1 MNYGKKSALKK
12 QREITSKKTMQKKK
26 IGSRL
31 FKSFV
36 ICILLIGIAAVGGV
50 GYLIKSVIDNAPNI
64 TPENVK
70 PTEYTTFV
78 VDQNG
83 NEIDRFIQSG
93 SNRVYKTNDEI
104 PKYLQDAFVAIEDER
119 FYKHNG
125 IDLKG
130 IVRAGV
136 VTITSLGKRTEGA
149 STITQQLIKNT
160 VFPNFV
166 NEEGLVEKFE
176 RKFQEQYLALE
187 IEKQMTKEQILEN
200 YMNTINLGQS
210 TLGVQAASMRY
221 FGKDV
226 SELTLSECATI
237 AGITQNPGT
246 FNPITNPEKNSERR
260 TKVLGN
266 MLDQGFIS
274 QEEYDQAMAD
284 DVYARIQTVNQ
295 EQDSKPTSYF
305 IDALAEQVLEDLQKE
320 PLNYTEAQ
328 AHNALY
334 SGGLKIYATQDAA
347 IQSIVDEEI
356 NDKSN
361 YPSRVEV
368 GVSYALTV
376 TRADGTQE
384 NYSGG
389 HLKKFGLEKYGDK
402 QGRLFKTEEAAQKRI
417 DEFKASVAKEGDL
430 RYDENIEFTPQPQA
444 SIVVMDQKTGHV
456 KAISGGRGTKKS
468 SRSLNRAT
476 ESKQQPGSAFKIVG
490 VYAAA
495 LDAGGQ
501 SLGTVTKD
509 EPMTVGKKTFKN
521 AYRGFKGNVTM
532 RTAIED
538 SVNISALKTW
548 QNVTPELCMEYIQ
561 KLGIDSIVT
570 VEEGKNRS
578 DKKNDQNLSTALGGL
593 TDGALN
599 IEMAG
604 AYATIANGGVYNRPV
619 YYTKIEDHDGNVL
632 IDNSGES
639 KTVLRESTAYLL
651 TSAME
656 DVITKGT
663 GYQAKLSN
671 MAAAGKTGT
680 TTDRWDI
687 WFCGY
692 TPYYTCSVWVGY
704 DDNKDLPTGNYNQ
717 KLWKAVMTKIHDGF
731 PYKDFEMPDT
741 VKKMKCC
748 SISGKVASDS
758 CPYHMEYMA
767 TDNGGDKVC
776 SSHAGYEGSVGGVE
790 PETPDDEESPDDTD
804 TNDSNTSNG
813 NTTDNPSNPN
823 GNTSGGTDGTGDGA
837 GGTGGGTGGAG
848 GGTGSTGGGTDG
860 TGGSTGGTGGDT
872 DGTGGGAGGTGGG
885 STDTGNG
892 NNSGQNPATLIIE

>member
-1 MNYGKKSALKK
+1 MNYGKKNASKRQK
-12 QREITSKKTMQKKK
+12 QLSSKAAMQKKR
-26 IGSRL
+26 IASRL

-36 ICILLIGIAAVGGV
+36 ICILLIGIAGV
-50 GYLIKSVIDNAPNI
+50 AGAGLLIKNVIDNAPNV

-70 PTEYTTFV
+70 PKEYTTFV

-83 NEIDRFIQSG
+83 NELDRFIQSG
-93 SNRVYKTNDEI
+93 SNRIYKTNDEI
-104 PKYLQDAFVAIEDER
+104 PQYLRDAFVAIEDER
-119 FYKHNG
+119 FYSHNG
-125 IDLKG
+125 IDIKR

-136 VTITSLGKRTEGA
+136 VMVTSLGKRTEGA

-160 VFPNFV
+160 IFPDFV
-166 NEEGLVEKFE
+166 HEDGLLEKFE

-187 IEKQMTKEQILEN
+187 IEKQMSKEQILEN
-200 YMNTINLGQS
+200 YMNTINLGQN

-237 AGITQNPGT
+237 AGITQSPGKY
-246 FNPITNPEKNSERR
+246 NPITNPDENKERR
-260 TKVLGN
+260 SKVLRN
-266 MLDQGFIS
+266 MLNLGFIT
-274 QEEYDQAMAD
+274 QAEYDEALAD

-295 EQDSKPTSYF
+295 EQESHPTTYF
-305 IDALAEQVLEDLQKE
+305 IDALAEQVIEDLQKE

-334 SGGLKIYATQDAA
+334 SGGLKIFATQDAE
-347 IQSIVDEEI
+347 IQKIVDEEI
-356 NDKSN
+356 NDDDN

-368 GVSYALTV
+368 GVSYALTI
-376 TRADGTQE
+376 TRADGTQD
-384 NYSGG
+384 NYSSG
-389 HLKKFGLEKYGDK
+389 HLKQFGREKYNDK

-417 DEFKASVAKEGDL
+417 DEFRASVSKEGDQ

-456 KAISGGRGTKKS
+456 KAISGGRGNKKS

-476 ESKQQPGSAFKIVG
+476 DTKEQPGSSFKIVG

-509 EPMTVGKKTFKN
+509 EPMTVGGKTFKN
-521 AYRGFKGNVTM
+521 AYRGYKGNVTM

-548 QNVTPELCMEYIQ
+548 QNVTPQLCMEYIQ

-570 VEEGKNRS
+570 AEEGKQRE
-578 DKKNDQNLSTALGGL
+578 DKKNDLNLSTALGGL
-593 TDGALN
+593 TDGVYN
-599 IEMAG
+599 VEMAG
-604 AYATIANGGVYNRPV
+604 AYAAIANGGVYNRPV

-663 GYQAKLSN
+663 GYQAKLPN

-692 TPYYTCSVWVGY
+692 TPYYTCTVWVGY
-704 DDNKDLPTGNYNQ
+704 DDNKELPLGNYNQ
-717 KLWKAVMTKIHDGF
+717 LLWKAVMSRIHKNL

-741 VKKMKCC
+741 VEKMKVC
-748 SISGKVASDS
+748 SISGKVASYS

-767 TDNGGDKVC
+767 TDGGGDKVC
-776 SSHAGYEGSVGGVE
+776 SSHSGYEGSVGGTSQKE
-790 PETPDDEESPDDTD
+790 EDEAETDDETTDDETTDDETTETPDDGENPDDGTQ
-804 TNDSNTSNG
+804 TPT
-813 NTTDNPSNPN
+813 PP
-823 GNTSGGTDGTGDGA
+823 GGDGTGGGGDTGGGDTGGNGGA
-837 GGTGGGTGGAG
+837 GGDNGGNGGTGGGTGGN
-848 GGTGSTGGGTDG
+848 
-860 TGGSTGGTGGDT
+860 
-872 DGTGGGAGGTGGG
+872 GGTGGG
-885 STDTGNG
+885 TGGNG
-892 NNSGQNPATLIIE
+892 DVTPYN

>member
-1 MNYGKKSALKK
+1 MNYGKKSALKR

-93 SNRVYKTNDEI
+93 SNRVYKTNEEI
-104 PKYLQDAFVAIEDER
+104 PQYLRDAFVAIEDER
-119 FYKHNG
+119 FYNHNG

-136 VTITSLGKRTEGA
+136 VTITSMGKRTEGA

-246 FNPITNPEKNSERR
+246 YNPITNPDKNRERR

-266 MLDQGFIS
+266 MLDQGFIT

-295 EQDSKPTSYF
+295 EQDSNPTSYF

-356 NDKSN
+356 NDASN

-376 TRADGTQE
+376 TRADGTQD

-417 DEFKASVAKEGDL
+417 EEFKASVAQEGDL

-570 VEEGKNRS
+570 VEEGKNRD

-604 AYATIANGGVYNRPV
+604 AYAAIANGGVYNRPV

-639 KTVLRESTAYLL
+639 KTVLRESTAFLL

-663 GYQAKLSN
+663 GYQARLSN

-692 TPYYTCSVWVGY
+692 TPYYTCTVWVGY
-704 DDNKDLPTGNYNQ
+704 DDNKELPSGNYNQ

-748 SISGKVASDS
+748 SISGKVASS
-758 CPYHMEYMA
+758 TCPYHMEYMA
-767 TDNGGDKVC
+767 TDGGGDKVC
-776 SSHAGYEGSVGGVE
+776 SSHAGYEGSVGGTNPVTDNE
-790 PETPDDEESPDDTD
+790 DSEGTTDQTDETTGDNTSGTD
-804 TNDSNTSNG
+804 TNTGGATDG
-813 NTTDNPSNPN
+813 NTG
-823 GNTSGGTDGTGDGA
+823 GNTGDNSGGADSGSGNSGGA
-837 GGTGGGTGGAG
+837 DSGSGNTGGGN
-848 GGTGSTGGGTDG
+848 TGGGDS
-860 TGGSTGGTGGDT
+860 GGGN
-872 DGTGGGAGGTGGG
+872 TGGGDSGGNTGGG
-885 STDTGNG
+885 DSGSGNTD
-892 NNSGQNPATLIIE
+892 GQNPASFIVQ

>member
-12 QREITSKKTMQKKK
+12 QRELASKKAKQKKK

-36 ICILLIGIAAVGGV
+36 ICILLIAIAAVGGV
-50 GYLIKSVIDNAPNI
+50 GYLIKSIIDNAPNI

-83 NEIDRFIQSG
+83 KELDRFVQSG
-93 SNRVYKTNDEI
+93 SNRIYKTNEEI
-104 PKYLQDAFVAIEDER
+104 PQYLRDAFVAIEDER
-119 FYKHNG
+119 FYSHNG
-125 IDLKG
+125 IDIKG
-130 IVRAGV
+130 IARAGMV
-136 VTITSLGKRTEGA
+136 MITSLGKRTEGA
-149 STITQQLIKNT
+149 STITQQLVKNT

-226 SELTLSECATI
+226 SQLTLSECATI
-237 AGITQNPGT
+237 AGITQSPGKY
-246 FNPITNPEKNSERR
+246 NPITNPEQNKERR
-260 TKVLGN
+260 AKVLGN
-266 MLDQGFIS
+266 MLDQGFINK
-274 QEEYDQAMAD
+274 EEYDQAMAD
-284 DVYARIQTVNQ
+284 DVYARIQAVNK
-295 EQDSKPTSYF
+295 EQDSKPTTYF
-305 IDALAEQVLEDLQKE
+305 IDALADQVIEDLQKE
-320 PLNYTEAQ
+320 PLNYTETQ

-334 SGGLKIYATQDAA
+334 SGGLKIYATQDAS
-347 IQSIVDEEI
+347 IQKIVDEEI
-356 NDKSN
+356 NNNKN

-368 GVSYALTV
+368 GVSYALTI

-384 NYSGG
+384 NFSSWD
-389 HLKKFGLEKYGDK
+389 LKKFGEKKYGDK
-402 QGRLFKTEEAAQKRI
+402 QGRLFKTEELAQKRI
-417 DEFKASVAKEGDL
+417 DEFKASVSKEGDL
-430 RYDENIEFTPQPQA
+430 RYDESKEFTPQPQA

-476 ESKQQPGSAFKIVG
+476 GSKQQPGSSFKIVG

-570 VEEGKNRS
+570 VEEGKKRN

-593 TDGALN
+593 TDGTLN

-619 YYTKIEDHDGNVL
+619 YYTKIEDQDGNIL
-632 IDNSGES
+632 IDNAGES

-663 GYQAKLSN
+663 GYQARLRN

-687 WFCGY
+687 WFCGF
-692 TPYYTCSVWVGY
+692 TPYYTCTVWVGY
-704 DDNKDLPTGNYNQ
+704 DDNKDLPYGNYNQ
-717 KLWKAVMTKIHDGF
+717 ILWKAVMSRIHEDL

-741 VKKMKCC
+741 VEKMKCC
-748 SISGKVASDS
+748 SISGKVASS
-758 CPYHMEYMA
+758 TCPYHMEYMA
-767 TDNGGDKVC
+767 TDAGGDKIC
-776 SSHAGYEGSVGGVE
+776 TSHAGYEGSVGGTNPLAE
-790 PETPDDEESPDDTD
+790 DDEEDEDDEDNEDDEEDDTTTD
-804 TNDSNTSNG
+804 DSDSSTGNTNGGNTNNGGDNNG
-813 NTTDNPSNPN
+813 NTD
-823 GNTSGGTDGTGDGA
+823 GNTGGGNTDGGNTGGGNTGDGN
-837 GGTGGGTGGAG
+837 TGGGNTDGNTGGN
-848 GGTGSTGGGTDG
+848 TGGNG
-860 TGGSTGGTGGDT
+860 
-872 DGTGGGAGGTGGG
+872 
-885 STDTGNG
+885 G
-892 NNSGQNPATLIIE
+892 NNNGQNPTYIVQ

>member
-1 MNYGKKSALKK
+1 MNYGKKSALKR

-93 SNRVYKTNDEI
+93 SNRVYKTNEEI
-104 PKYLQDAFVAIEDER
+104 PQYLRDAFVAIEDER
-119 FYKHNG
+119 FYNHNG

-136 VTITSLGKRTEGA
+136 VTITSMGKRTEGA

-246 FNPITNPEKNSERR
+246 YNPITNPDKNRERR

-266 MLDQGFIS
+266 MLDQGFIT

-295 EQDSKPTSYF
+295 EQDSNPTSYF

-356 NDKSN
+356 NDASN

-376 TRADGTQE
+376 TRADGTQD

-417 DEFKASVAKEGDL
+417 EEFKASVAQAGDL

-570 VEEGKNRS
+570 VEEGKNRD

-604 AYATIANGGVYNRPV
+604 AYAAIANGGVYNRPV

-639 KTVLRESTAYLL
+639 KTVLRESTAFLL

-663 GYQAKLSN
+663 GYQARLSN

-692 TPYYTCSVWVGY
+692 TPYYTCTVWVGY
-704 DDNKDLPTGNYNQ
+704 DDNKELPSGNYNQ

-748 SISGKVASDS
+748 SISGKVASS
-758 CPYHMEYMA
+758 TCPYHMEYMA
-767 TDNGGDKVC
+767 TDGGGDKVC
-776 SSHAGYEGSVGGVE
+776 SSHAGYEGSVGGTNPVTDNE
-790 PETPDDEESPDDTD
+790 DSEGTTDQTDETTGDNTSGTD
-804 TNDSNTSNG
+804 TNTGGATDG
-813 NTTDNPSNPN
+813 NTGGNTGDNSGGNN
-823 GNTSGGTDGTGDGA
+823 GGTSGGDSGGNTGGNNGGTS
-837 GGTGGGTGGAG
+837 GGNTGGGDSG
-848 GGTGSTGGGTDG
+848 GGNTGGGDS
-860 TGGSTGGTGGDT
+860 GGN
-872 DGTGGGAGGTGGG
+872 TGGGDSG
-885 STDTGNG
+885 SGNTD
-892 NNSGQNPATLIIE
+892 GQNPASFIVQ

>member
-1 MNYGKKSALKK
+1 MNYGKKSASKR
-12 QREITSKKTMQKKK
+12 QRELASKKAKQKKK

-36 ICILLIGIAAVGGV
+36 ICILLIALAAVGGV
-50 GYLIKSVIDNAPNI
+50 GYLIKSIIDNAPNI

-83 NEIDRFIQSG
+83 NELDRFVQSG
-93 SNRVYKTNDEI
+93 SNRIYKTNEEI
-104 PKYLQDAFVAIEDER
+104 PQYLRDAFVAIEDER
-119 FYKHNG
+119 FYSHNG
-125 IDLKG
+125 IDIKG
-130 IVRAGV
+130 IVRAGMV
-136 VTITSLGKRTEGA
+136 MVTSLGKRTEGA
-149 STITQQLIKNT
+149 STITQQLVKNT
-160 VFPNFV
+160 VFPDFV
-166 NEEGLVEKFE
+166 NEEGLLEKFE

-210 TLGVQAASMRY
+210 TLGVQSASMRY
-221 FGKDV
+221 FGKNV
-226 SELTLSECATI
+226 SDLTLSECATI
-237 AGITQNPGT
+237 AGITQSPGKY
-246 FNPITNPEKNSERR
+246 NPITNPEQNKERR
-260 TKVLGN
+260 SKVLGN
-266 MLDQGFIS
+266 MLEQGYIT

-284 DVYARIQTVNQ
+284 DVYARIQAVNK
-295 EQDSKPTSYF
+295 EQDSNPTTYF
-305 IDALAEQVLEDLQKE
+305 IDALADQVIEDLQKE
-320 PLNYTEAQ
+320 PLNYTETQ

-334 SGGLKIYATQDAA
+334 SGGLKIYATQDAQ
-347 IQSIVDEEI
+347 IQKIVDEEI
-356 NDKSN
+356 NDNDN

-384 NYSGG
+384 NYSSWD
-389 HLKKFGLEKYGDK
+389 LKKFGEKKYGDK

-417 DEFKASVAKEGDL
+417 DEFKASVAKEGDI
-430 RYDENIEFTPQPQA
+430 RYDESKEFTPQPQA

-476 ESKQQPGSAFKIVG
+476 GSKQQPGSAFKIVG

-570 VEEGKNRS
+570 VEEGKKRT

-619 YYTKIEDHDGNVL
+619 YYTKIEDHDGNIL

-663 GYQAKLSN
+663 GYQARLRN

-687 WFCGY
+687 WFCGF
-692 TPYYTCSVWVGY
+692 TPYYTCTVWVGY
-704 DDNKDLPTGNYNQ
+704 DDNKDLPYGNYNQ
-717 KLWKAVMTKIHDGF
+717 ILWKAVMSRIHEDL

-741 VKKMKCC
+741 VEKMKCC
-748 SISGKVASDS
+748 SISGKVASSS

-767 TDNGGDKVC
+767 TDGGGDKIC
-776 SSHAGYEGSVGGVE
+776 TSHAGYEGSVGGTNPLDE
-790 PETPDDEESPDDTD
+790 DEEDEDEDEDEEDEDDTTTDDSDSSSGNTD
-804 TNDSNTSNG
+804 TGDTGGNSGDNNNG
-813 NTTDNPSNPN
+813 NTGGDN
-823 GNTSGGTDGTGDGA
+823 SGGNTGDGN
-837 GGTGGGTGGAG
+837 TGGNTGDGNTGGN
-848 GGTGSTGGGTDG
+848 TGDGNTGG
-860 TGGSTGGTGGDT
+860 
-872 DGTGGGAGGTGGG
+872 
-885 STDTGNG
+885 
-892 NNSGQNPATLIIE
+892 NNTGQNPANLVQ